1 MKLSAAICLLG
12 LFVSSN
18 LWAQSQVPK
27 APTGL
32 CLNPRVPCSPRQ
44 LEILEQF
51 DKSNSAP
58 AVPNVHALYQGGCF
72 MISGTYSADHE
83 HFGYI
88 YVRDDGNGALGFNG
102 QFGFFY
108 PENPYADL
116 TASEAA
122 NRFPNPS
129 KNTVSPRTTDWLVEI
144 DTVQNWRY
152 FARKIANGHL
162 ALIGLWGNND
172 SIICEMS
179 ENK

>member
-1 MKLSAAICLLG
+1 MKFSAVICFLS

-18 LWAQSQVPK
+18 LWAQSPTP
-27 APTGL
+27 PTGL
-32 CLNPRVPCSPRQ
+32 CSNPRVPCSTRQ

-58 AVPNVHALYQGGCF
+58 VVPSVHALYQGGCY
-72 MISGTYSADHE
+72 MISGIYAADHE
-83 HFGYI
+83 HYGYI
-88 YVRDDGNGALGFNG
+88 YVRDDAEGNLGFNG

-108 PENPYADL
+108 PKNPYTEL
-116 TASEAA
+116 TTNEVAS
-122 NRFPNPS
+122 RFPDLS
-129 KNTVSPRTTDWLVEI
+129 KNNVKPRATDWLVEI
-144 DTVQNWRY
+144 DTAKNWRY
-152 FARKIANGHL
+152 FARKIENGHL